1 VRESRSVVFPHAS
14 GDTPLVPAV
23 ELQNLGKRYG
33 ATWALRGLNL
43 ALEAGE
49 VLLLTGHNGS
59 GKTTLLRMLCTAVTP
74 STGGGT
80 IFGHE
85 LRKEADAIRH
95 TTALVSHASYLY
107 EDLTARENL
116 ALVAAAT
123 GRAGSEACLDRVGL
137 LPRAD
142 ERVRGFSAGM
152 RKRLSLA
159 RALLKAPTLLLLDEP
174 FGELDPQGMA
184 LVETLIAELRANGT
198 TLVLSTHWVEQ
209 GERLSTRR
217 LHLERGTA
225 Q

>member
-1 VRESRSVVFPHAS
+1 M
-14 GDTPLVPAV
+14 
-23 ELQNLGKRYG
+23 QNLGKRYG
-33 ATWALRGLNL
+33 ATWALRGVNL
-43 ALEAGE
+43 TLEAGE

-59 GKTTLLRMLCTAVTP
+59 GKTTLLRLLATAVTP
-74 STGGGT
+74 SAGSGT
-80 IFGHE
+80 IFTHD
-85 LRKEADAIRH
+85 LRQARDAIRC

-116 ALVAAAT
+116 ALVGTALARDGGA
-123 GRAGSEACLDRVGL
+123 ACLERVGL
-137 LPRAD
+137 LARAD

-184 LVETLIAELRANGT
+184 LVEALIAEQREKGT
-198 TLVLSTHWVEQ
+198 TLVLSTHWIEQ

-217 LHLERGTA
+217 LHLERGSA
-225 Q
+225 R

>member
-1 VRESRSVVFPHAS
+1 M
-14 GDTPLVPAV
+14 PAIA
-23 ELQNLGKRYG
+23 LHNLGKRYG
-33 ATWALRGLNL
+33 ATWALRGLRCEL
-43 ALEAGE
+43 SPGE

-80 IFGHE
+80 IFGQD
-85 LRKEADAIRH
+85 LRRERDAIRR

-116 ALVAAAT
+116 ELVARAT
-123 GRAGSEACLDRVGL
+123 RRTGTEACLDRVGL
-137 LPRAD
+137 SARAD

-159 RALLKAPTLLLLDEP
+159 RALLKAPSLLLLDEP

-184 LVETLIAELRANGT
+184 LVETLIGELRASGT
-198 TLVLSTHWVEQ
+198 TLVLATHWVEQ
-209 GERLSTRR
+209 GERLSTQR
-217 LHLERGTA
+217 LHLERGAA